1 MTHLKDSKRIVLLS
15 LLFLVIMTLTAV
27 AFHAY
32 IHHEIYEG
40 NAQQLLTTYAQTNQT
55 FTLFTERNWSA
66 LSDWDDYLRSISQS
80 EDKAEKWDAFAHR
93 KNNWQ
98 YSDFYVF
105 NEDCDF
111 LTADSRKGTADS
123 IRNVFR
129 KMFDIGEPTI
139 SAYTA
144 SNGVRKIVF
153 AAPLQECFTLSN
165 VTYTGIAISYD
176 AAIVESMLS
185 KDVYSDKSSC
195 YLVNARG
202 DTVVSLKPREA
213 DEDLLNLFSFLQEKV
228 IFIEGSAEAA
238 QAGITQGERG
248 TAKFQTGTAAY
259 YLTYQPTGIN
269 DWSLIGIV
277 RSDAVDSGSQKI
289 LNLTMLTFTGL
300 GLCLC
305 ALIWHI
311 VSMQSRFELEKQ
323 KTLHEALETLANTDG
338 LTGLFNE
345 RCFSSILHEKESGKL
360 PFVLYY
366 LDLDR
371 FKPVNDTYGHDMG
384 DKLLKEVAGRL
395 KECTREQDYAFR
407 IGGDEFSLIIS
418 SEMREAECEVLKNRI
433 AASILRP
440 YNIDGQCLQLGVSCG
455 YGIYPREAEDVS
467 QLRILADQRMYSEK
481 EQNHRKQGCGE
492 AH

>member
-1 MTHLKDSKRIVLLS
+1 MTDHNKSKRIVPLS
-15 LLFLVIMTLTAV
+15 LLLLVIMTLAAV
-27 AFHAY
+27 AFHTY
-32 IHHEIYEG
+32 IHHAIYEG

-55 FTLFTERNWSA
+55 FTLFTQRNWSA
-66 LSDWDDYLRSISQS
+66 LSDWDDYLQSISQS
-80 EDKAEKWDAFAHR
+80 EDKAEKWGAFAHR

-111 LTADSRKGTADS
+111 LTASSRRGTADS
-123 IRNVFR
+123 IRNVFK
-129 KMFDIGEPTI
+129 KMFDIGKPFI

-144 SNGVRKIVF
+144 SSGVRKIVF
-153 AAPLQECFTLSN
+153 AAPLQKSFTMGN

-185 KDVYSDKSSC
+185 KEVYSDKSSC
-195 YLVNARG
+195 YLVNAQG
-202 DTVVSLKPREA
+202 DTVVSLKPREE

-228 IFIEGSAEAA
+228 IFVESSAEAA
-238 QAGITQGERG
+238 ESDITQGKRG
-248 TAKFQTGTAAY
+248 TAKFQTSSAAY

-289 LNLTMLTFTGL
+289 LNLTILTFTGL

-305 ALIWHI
+305 ALIWYI
-311 VSMQSRFELEKQ
+311 VSLQSRFELEQQ

-338 LTGLFNE
+338 LTGLFNK
-345 RCFSSILHEKESGKL
+345 RCFSSILHEKEGTKQ

-371 FKPVNDTYGHDMG
+371 FKPVNDSYGHDMG

-418 SEMREAECEVLKNRI
+418 SGMSESECVVLKNRI

>member
-1 MTHLKDSKRIVLLS
+1 MS
-15 LLFLVIMTLTAV
+15 
-27 AFHAY
+27 
-32 IHHEIYEG
+32 
-40 NAQQLLTTYAQTNQT
+40 
-55 FTLFTERNWSA
+55 
-66 LSDWDDYLRSISQS
+66 
-80 EDKAEKWDAFAHR
+80 
-93 KNNWQ
+93 
-98 YSDFYVF
+98 
-105 NEDCDF
+105 
-111 LTADSRKGTADS
+111 
-123 IRNVFR
+123 
-129 KMFDIGEPTI
+129 
-139 SAYTA
+139 
-144 SNGVRKIVF
+144 
-153 AAPLQECFTLSN
+153 
-165 VTYTGIAISYD
+165 
-176 AAIVESMLS
+176 
-185 KDVYSDKSSC
+185 
-195 YLVNARG
+195 
-202 DTVVSLKPREA
+202 
-213 DEDLLNLFSFLQEKV
+213 
-228 IFIEGSAEAA
+228 FIEGSAEAA
-238 QAGITQGERG
+238 QAGIEQGERG
-248 TAKFQTGTAAY
+248 TAKFQTSTAAY

-311 VSMQSRFELEKQ
+311 VSMQNRFELEKQ

-345 RCFSSILHEKESGKL
+345 RCFSSILHEKESGKQ

-418 SEMREAECEVLKNRI
+418 SGMSESECEVLKNRI

-467 QLRILADQRMYSEK
+467 QLRILADQRMYTEK
-481 EQNHRKQGCGE
+481 EQNHRKITR
-492 AH
+492 